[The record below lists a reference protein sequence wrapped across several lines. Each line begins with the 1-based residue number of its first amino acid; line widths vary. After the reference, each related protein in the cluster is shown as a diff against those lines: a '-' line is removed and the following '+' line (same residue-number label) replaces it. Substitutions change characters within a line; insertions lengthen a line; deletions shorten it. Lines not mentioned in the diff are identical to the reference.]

1 MFVVA
6 SSALAGMSRLHPATV
21 AKVPAR
27 LQIAKVAAVRLL
39 IAKVAAVGLQIA
51 KVAACHLKGHLL
63 PNVAWFHRY
72 AHGKRDQT
80 HS

>member
-6 SSALAGMSRLHPATV
+6 SSALAGRCMSRLHPATV

-27 LQIAKVAAVRLL
+27 LQIAKVAAVGLL

-51 KVAACHLKGHLL
+51 MVAAGHLKGHLL
-63 PNVAWFHRY
+63 PKVAWFHR
-72 AHGKRDQT
+72 
-80 HS
+80 